1 MPGVQAALYHVLTI
15 QNQHVVLSVH
25 AKAAQAANDPSVRK
39 GLRPGPIDLVL
50 GHAGLRLQ

>member
-1 MPGVQAALYHVLTI
+1 MPGVQITLEHVLTI
-15 QNQHVVLSVH
+15 QDRHVVLPVH
-25 AKAAQAANDPSVRK
+25 TKAAQAANDPSVRK